1 MLNICGWADG
11 CAAGNSVCS
20 AQTPTTVYGTKSNST
35 FVMEHTDVKL
45 VLGDGDACDAGG
57 DGSKYTTIVLFE
69 CDENESG
76 EAGPTFL
83 GVSTRTSA

>member
-1 MLNICGWADG
+1 M
-11 CAAGNSVCS
+11 
-20 AQTPTTVYGTKSNST
+20 YGTKDKST

-45 VLGDGDACDAGG
+45 VLGDGDTCSDGG

-69 CDENESG
+69 CDENVSG

-83 GVSTRTSA
+83 GVSTSPSP